1 MTEEQTS
8 HVIRSLMDLAE
19 ELASQLKVVSM
30 ELLALKDRVRRL
42 EEK

>member
-1 MTEEQTS
+1 MTREQEAI
-8 HVIRSLMDLAE
+8 VIQSLIDLAE
-19 ELASQLKVVSM
+19 ELSSQLKTVSM

>member
-1 MTEEQTS
+1 MTKEQETV
-8 HVIRSLMDLAE
+8 VIQAIIDLAE

-30 ELLALKDRVRRL
+30 ELLSLKDRVRRL